1 MGLLLFV
8 LTFLWGVRFSTMKRV
23 PNFPAEGLAFL
34 VLSLVKQQA
43 ESYQG
48 KEGRI
53 VEQLTER
60 AQAAGEYLPRRF
72 AEAGERKAPEN
83 PIVQWRGPLVCFA
96 FMQLV
101 SHFLP
106 VPSPIGETN

>member
-8 LTFLWGVRFSTMKRV
+8 LTFLWGVRFSTKKRV
-23 PNFPAEGLAFL
+23 PNLGLAFL
-34 VLSLVKQQA
+34 VLSLVKQQT

-83 PIVQWRGPLVCFA
+83 PIVQWRGPLVCFT

-106 VPSPIGETN
+106 LPQLKAM